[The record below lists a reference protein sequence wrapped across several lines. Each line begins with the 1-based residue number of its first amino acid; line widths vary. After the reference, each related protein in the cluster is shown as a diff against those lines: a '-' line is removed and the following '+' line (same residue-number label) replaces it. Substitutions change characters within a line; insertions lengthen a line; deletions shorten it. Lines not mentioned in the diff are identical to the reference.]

1 MCRPR
6 GHLAINFDPSTLT
19 GPAVIKGKKR
29 RKKSAFLSIGLEMA
43 KKKPVGAVKEKQYP
57 TGLNASQRALMDAI
71 RRAEGLFATAAQGH
85 WGFVR

>member
-1 MCRPR
+1 
-6 GHLAINFDPSTLT
+6 
-19 GPAVIKGKKR
+19 
-29 RKKSAFLSIGLEMA
+29 MA